1 MMMRTCNPNLWEVKV
16 GGLLQDQGQPGL
28 HSEFQTTQDYVVR
41 PCLKIQKSGIDLH
54 VRANII
60 KPVEQKKCNS

>member
-28 HSEFQTTQDYVVR
+28 HRERVPDYPGLRSETLSQNPKTWYR
-41 PCLKIQKSGIDLH
+41 PTCKS
-54 VRANII
+54 
-60 KPVEQKKCNS
+60 